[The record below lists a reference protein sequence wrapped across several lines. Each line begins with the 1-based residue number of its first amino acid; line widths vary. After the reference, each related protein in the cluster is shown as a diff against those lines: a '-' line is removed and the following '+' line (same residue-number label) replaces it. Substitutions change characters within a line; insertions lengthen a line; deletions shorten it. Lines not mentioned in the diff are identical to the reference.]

1 MTQAQSPLLRQFL
14 ENFNAADNP
23 DLKLHLALEGM
34 AQALNQE
41 KGADFHAFW
50 EVRSHCTPL
59 FKLPINPSLRA
70 KSWDQYQ
77 TLSEEARRL
86 KAVSEKGSALTVEQF
101 EAALLPL
108 EEEIPSLQG
117 AAPAELEIG
126 GQFLAKLQGE
136 LDQLNPYAERLRSL
150 RSELTGLSMRIREK
164 SRLFQRL
171 SELGKQLHPRRK
183 ELIDRVSRLY
193 EEECDH
199 FVQRHFGEKG
209 MRIPPHALRD
219 EIKRFQ
225 AAAKR
230 LTLSA
235 KCFAESRLRLSEC
248 WDQVREEGRRR
259 KQQRSEKEEP
269 QLEALLSELTAFG
282 DRIDDPTF
290 KPEKVEVA
298 PDEVAPEMSLEELER
313 VLEARRQK
321 RRESKELLDQ
331 LRRSGGGFGFDF
343 ERAMAQEELIEK
355 SRHQLEEVDQRI
367 AELEEEIAK
376 RSLE

>member
-1 MTQAQSPLLRQFL
+1 MTKPQSPLLRQFL
-14 ENFNAADNP
+14 ESFNAAESS

-34 AQALNQE
+34 AQAINQE
-41 KGADFHAFW
+41 KGVDFHLFW
-50 EVRSHCTPL
+50 EIRSLCTPL
-59 FKLPINPSLRA
+59 FKLPINPSLRTQ
-70 KSWDQYQ
+70 SWDHYHA
-77 TLSEEARRL
+77 LSEEARRL

-101 EAALLPL
+101 EAALAPL
-108 EEEIPSLQG
+108 EEEIPSLPS
-117 AAPAELEIG
+117 APSAQLEIG

-136 LDQLNPYAERLRSL
+136 LDQLNPYADRLRSL

-209 MRIPPHALRD
+209 RRIPPHALRE
-219 EIKRFQ
+219 EIKRLQ
-225 AAAKR
+225 ATAKR

-235 KCFAESRLRLSEC
+235 KSFAESRLRLSEC

-259 KQQRSEKEEP
+259 KQERSEKEEP
-269 QLEALLSELTAFG
+269 ELEALLAELTAFG

-290 KPEKVEVA
+290 KPEKVEI
-298 PDEVAPEMSLEELER
+298 APEMSLEELER

-343 ERAMAQEELIEK
+343 ERAMAQQELIEK
-355 SRHQLEEVDQRI
+355 SRHQLEEADQRI

-376 RSLE
+376 RSLG

>member
-1 MTQAQSPLLRQFL
+1 MTDLLQPFL
-14 ENFNAADNP
+14 DSFNAAESP

-34 AQALNQE
+34 SQALTQE
-41 KGADFHAFW
+41 KGADFHLFW
-50 EVRSHCTPL
+50 EIRSLCNPL

-70 KSWDQYQ
+70 KSWDHYQ

-86 KAVSEKGSALTVEQF
+86 KAVAEKGSALTVEQF
-101 EAALLPL
+101 EAALAHL
-108 EEEIPSLQG
+108 EEEIQSLQG
-117 AAPAELEIG
+117 AAIPPAQLEIG

-150 RSELTGLSMRIREK
+150 RVELTGLSMRIREK
-164 SRLFQRL
+164 SRLFQKL

-209 MRIPPHALRD
+209 MRIPPHALRE

-235 KCFAESRLRLSEC
+235 KSFSESRLRLSEC

-269 QLEALLSELTAFG
+269 QLEELLAELTAFG
-282 DRIDDPTF
+282 DQIDNPAF
-290 KPEKVEVA
+290 KPGKV
-298 PDEVAPEMSLEELER
+298 EVAPEMSLEELER

-343 ERAMAQEELIEK
+343 ERAMAQQELIEK
-355 SRHQLEEVDQRI
+355 SRHQLEEVDRRI

-376 RSLE
+376 RGSLG